1 MTLHSVWKNSPK
13 VFFSFFQ
20 IWIFVPKIY
29 ESLLLVIM
37 RNSNRRRRQLS
48 KKLEWMT
55 WMLLKVC
62 SSSQCLKMTKKGS
75 FFWNKSIF
83 RNNKHQIW
91 TTFIPK
97 SSFIQCPNKFLARK
111 KTKKFVKI
119 CLHSRSVLP
128 SIWWF
133 FFVIFKI
140 QSKTFLVSFKTM
152 WPKIWNPSI
161 SVGVFCE
168 RLRDF
173 YPV

>member
-37 RNSNRRRRQLS
+37 RNSNRRRRQVS
-48 KKLEWMT
+48 KKLAWMT

-75 FFWNKSIF
+75 FCWNKSIF

-97 SSFIQCPNKFLARK
+97 SSFIQSVPTCFYQEKRRK
-111 KTKKFVKI
+111 KSWKFVYISPIKCVTPFI
-119 CLHSRSVLP
+119 LTNFSQ
-128 SIWWF
+128 
-133 FFVIFKI
+133 KI
-140 QSKTFLVSFKTM
+140 QNSYL
-152 WPKIWNPSI
+152 P
-161 SVGVFCE
+161 
-168 RLRDF
+168 
-173 YPV
+173 

>member
-13 VFFSFFQ
+13 VFISDL
-20 IWIFVPKIY
+20 PKIY
-29 ESLLLVIM
+29 ESLLLIIM
-37 RNSNRRRRQLS
+37 RNSNRRRQVS
-48 KKLEWMT
+48 KNLAWMT

-75 FFWNKSIF
+75 FCWNKSIF

-133 FFVIFKI
+133 FLSFLKFK
-140 QSKTFLVSFKTM
+140 V
-152 WPKIWNPSI
+152 
-161 SVGVFCE
+161 
-168 RLRDF
+168 RLF
-173 YPV
+173 